1 MTIRRAL
8 LVLQGMFF
16 LAIGATASAQTD
28 LTCDDIVFGAE
39 VTSRYAD
46 IADGCW
52 DVVELDGERYA
63 KMKVEILQTR
73 GRTATFRFKHPDG
86 SFGPTQSTTVASD
99 WRAEIGGQTYS
110 MRQLNAGQEVNV
122 YVPSDRWEAQLGDT
136 SGVLTTY
143 YAVVMV
149 EESSSGSG
157 AALPSTASALPLI
170 GLLGVGSLF
179 AAFLMRI
186 RRRRDV

>member
-1 MTIRRAL
+1 MTIRRAIF
-8 LVLQGMFF
+8 VLQSMFL

-28 LTCDDIVFGAE
+28 LTCDDIVFGPE

-46 IADGCW
+46 VAAGCW
-52 DVVELDGERYA
+52 DVVELNGERFA
-63 KMKVEILQTR
+63 KMKVEILETR
-73 GRTATFRFKHPDG
+73 GRTARFRFKHPG
-86 SFGPTQSTTVASD
+86 GGYGPAESTTVDAD
-99 WRAEIGGQTYS
+99 WRTELDGQSYS
-110 MRQLNAGQEVNV
+110 MRQLNAGQDLNI
-122 YVPSDRWEAQLGDT
+122 YLPSDRWEANLGDT

-143 YAVVMV
+143 YAIVMV

>member
-1 MTIRRAL
+1 MTIGRAF
-8 LVLQGMFF
+8 LVLQSMFL

-28 LTCDDIVFGAE
+28 LTCDDISFGSE
-39 VTSRYAD
+39 ITSRYAD
-46 IADGCW
+46 VAAGCW

-63 KMKVEILQTR
+63 KMKVEVIQTR
-73 GRTATFRFKHPDG
+73 GRTGTFRFKHPDG
-86 SFGPTQSTTVASD
+86 SYGPTQSTTVDAD

-110 MRQLNAGQEVNV
+110 MRQLNPGQEVNV
-122 YVPSDRWEAQLGDT
+122 YFPSDRWEVNIGDT

-143 YAVVMV
+143 YAVVFV
-149 EESSSGSG
+149 EESGSGSG

-170 GLLGVGSLF
+170 GLLGAGSLF

>member
-1 MTIRRAL
+1 
-8 LVLQGMFF
+8 
-16 LAIGATASAQTD
+16 
-28 LTCDDIVFGAE
+28 
-39 VTSRYAD
+39 
-46 IADGCW
+46 
-52 DVVELDGERYA
+52 
-63 KMKVEILQTR
+63 
-73 GRTATFRFKHPDG
+73 
-86 SFGPTQSTTVASD
+86 
-99 WRAEIGGQTYS
+99 

-122 YVPSDRWEAQLGDT
+122 YIPSDRWEANLGDT

>member
-1 MTIRRAL
+1 MTIRRAIF
-8 LVLQGMFF
+8 VLQSMFL

-28 LTCDDIVFGAE
+28 LTCDDIVFGPE
-39 VTSRYAD
+39 ITSRYAEV
-46 IADGCW
+46 AAGCW
-52 DVVELDGERYA
+52 DVVELSGERYA
-63 KMKVEILQTR
+63 KMKVEVIQTR
-73 GRTATFRFKHPDG
+73 GRTGTLRFKHRDG
-86 SFGPTQSTTVASD
+86 GYGPTQSTTVDAD
-99 WRAEIGGQTYS
+99 WRTEIDGRSYS
-110 MRQLNAGQEVNV
+110 MRQLKAGQDLNI
-122 YVPSDRWEAQLGDT
+122 YIPSDRWEANLGDT

-143 YAVVMV
+143 YAIVMV
-149 EESSSGSG
+149 EESGSG